1 MAVMNYYKKG
11 KEAAHI
17 ENELAL
23 CKKYNKRI
31 INITE
36 TIPAGQHGL
45 TENNTYY
52 NDGIDAIEEM
62 WNTLDG
68 FFQYDKLG
76 YSFHYLDIIIEMLG
90 LS

>member
-1 MAVMNYYKKG
+1 MNYYKKN

-17 ENELAL
+17 SYELEL
-23 CKKYNKRI
+23 CKKYNKPI
-31 INITE
+31 INATE

-52 NDGIDAIEEM
+52 NDGIDAIETM
-62 WNTLDG
+62 WNSLDG

-76 YSFHYLDIIIEMLG
+76 YAFHYLDIIIEL
-90 LS
+90 LELE